1 MAVFCFNN
9 FPVWFI
15 LVSWFLPPLGGKPK
29 PKPNQSNLSTGLP
42 LMCASCPSGAGFCFK
57 LPLDFY
63 FIYGT
68 IYTVN
73 KVNGGYMKLHQKKFY
88 SSPEVDKIVEQH
100 AKEKGY
106 GYSEALRHIVMSWA
120 GELVTIPKVDQE
132 YWKTEAGIE
141 QSR

>member
-1 MAVFCFNN
+1 
-9 FPVWFI
+9 
-15 LVSWFLPPLGGKPK
+15 
-29 PKPNQSNLSTGLP
+29 
-42 LMCASCPSGAGFCFK
+42 
-57 LPLDFY
+57 
-63 FIYGT
+63 
-68 IYTVN
+68 
-73 KVNGGYMKLHQKKFY
+73 MKLHQKKFY

-120 GELVTIPKVDQE
+120 GGRVPIKNIPE